1 MPNIIKDNSVIE
13 DQWTLIAKEAE
24 VAPDQKA
31 ILPLSLWL
39 KTSNRDQYGL
49 WLDSDESPE
58 QIEADVSKLDI
69 IAINFPSFA
78 DGRGFSYGRELR
90 EKGFKG
96 ELRAIGNFMRDQ
108 LFFLKRCGFN
118 AFQLTN
124 NDQQKALDSLNDF
137 THCYQASIDQEH
149 PLFKRR

>member
-13 DQWTLIAKEAE
+13 AQWTLIAKDAEA
-24 VAPDQKA
+24 APEGKA
-31 ILPLSLWL
+31 ILPLRLWL
-39 KTSNRDQYGL
+39 ETTNRNKFGL
-49 WLDSDESPE
+49 WLDSDEAPE
-58 QIEADVSKLDI
+58 HIEADVSELEV
-69 IAINFPSFA
+69 IAINFPAFA

-96 ELRAIGNFMRDQ
+96 ELRAIGGFMRDQ

-118 AFQLTN
+118 AFELTN
-124 NDQQKALDSLNDF
+124 NDQQKALDSLTDF
-137 THCYQASIDQEH
+137 THCYQAATDQEQ